1 MNGKRA
7 AAGLAITGLALHITL
22 TALQSPPRALAQV
35 LPAPPSGKVMQA
47 ACLGE
52 PETLAKIL
60 MLWLQAFDYQSG
72 VSLALRDLDRERVE
86 TWLTRILELDPRGQY
101 PLMAAIRLYGD
112 IPAEANQ
119 RAFAAFVHRQFQAD
133 PDRRWPWLAHAVV
146 VARHRLRDL
155 PLALRY
161 ARALADGVTPG
172 RVPSWAWQLE
182 WSILEEMGDIDGAR
196 AALDAL
202 LVGGRVTD
210 PAERRFLAERGRA
223 LAPRAAP

>member
-7 AAGLAITGLALHITL
+7 AAGLALTGLALHMLL
-22 TALQSPPRALAQV
+22 TAIQSPARARAQA
-35 LPAPPSGKVMQA
+35 LPAPPDREVLQVAS
-47 ACLGE
+47 LGE
-52 PETLAKIL
+52 PETLARIL

-72 VSLALRDLDRERVE
+72 VSLALRDLDRERVRD
-86 TWLTRILELDPRGQY
+86 WLTRILELDPRGQY

-112 IPAEANQ
+112 IPEEANQ
-119 RAFAAFVHRQFQAD
+119 RIFAEFVHGHFYAD
-133 PDRRWPWLAHAVV
+133 PNRRWPWLAHAVV

-172 RVPSWAWQLE
+172 RVPSWVWQLE
-182 WSILEEMGDIDGAR
+182 WSILEEMGDMAGAQ

-202 LVGGRVTD
+202 LAGGRVTD
-210 PAERRFLAERGRA
+210 PVERRFLAERKLA
-223 LAPRAAP
+223 LASRTAP